1 MRQRDLRR
9 ASEQASS
16 SLEISAKEVTN
27 QTEMLASRFQTGDQ
41 G

>member
-9 ASEQASS
+9 ATEQASS
-16 SLEISAKEVTN
+16 FPEINAKEVTI
-27 QTEMLASRFQTGDQ
+27 QTEILASRFQTGDQ